1 MDILDKIF
9 HDFIPLQKKK
19 VRFSTLVY
27 CVLIPC
33 CNDLYMI
40 RDELWWT
47 GNECDFFYYSSIR
60 EIKRFINNHDP
71 TLSFKEGKDLL
82 YQSGIHDFEDSCY
95 N

>member
-27 CVLIPC
+27 CVLIPSRS
-33 CNDLYMI
+33 DIYYI
-40 RDELWWT
+40 RDELWW
-47 GNECDFFYYSSIR
+47 NSDEYDLFYDSCVK
-60 EIKRFINNHDP
+60 EIKSFIQNYDRG
-71 TLSFKEGKDLL
+71 LSFKQGKDLL
-82 YQSGIHDFEDSCY
+82 YQSRIYDFDDSYY